1 MPDPLEASAIARAS
15 RDAWRVHAGGQVP
28 EGLADGNLARAFH
41 ETSAGRH
48 GAPALTIEGGS
59 VTHGELDHRAARVAG
74 WLASR
79 GVGPGDRVLLCAPN
93 AIALVVAYVGTLRAG
108 ATAVPVGAALTEPEL
123 RQITSRAAPAVAFAA
138 GPALASVRTIAAGS
152 WPVVDLDGG
161 LVEVEATGDPLEP
174 VEVPASATAIL
185 AFTSGTTGRP
195 KGVPLSHA
203 NLLSSIRAVMLAWR
217 WSGEDVLVH
226 ALPLSHQHGLGG
238 VHATLLTGSRAVIHA
253 RFEPDRLAAAI
264 EDERASVLF
273 AVPAIYRRLAEE
285 ERVTAAAFGSVRLA
299 VSGSAPLS
307 PALFE
312 RVAELLGREPLERYG
327 TTESGLDTSN
337 PYDGP
342 RRPGGVGLPLPGV
355 EMAIAGPDGE
365 PLDPGA
371 DGEIVFRGPQVF
383 EGYADEEDAAGAF
396 HPGGWFRTGDIGRVD
411 PADGSLSITGRSKEV
426 IISGGLNVYPR
437 EVELALEEHPG
448 VDAVAVVGVPSER
461 WGEEVV
467 AFVVTSGRA
476 STADLDAFARGR
488 LAAYKCPKRV
498 LPIAELP
505 TNPMGKLD
513 RGRLREL
520 AGAGS
525 ARTPMAYHPRG
536 RRRTGDGEG

>member
-15 RDAWRVHAGGQVP
+15 RDAWRVHAGGEVP
-28 EGLADGNLARAFH
+28 EGLADGTLAGAFH
-41 ETSAGRH
+41 ETSAGR
-48 GAPALTIEGGS
+48 ADATALTIEGES
-59 VTHGELDHRAARVAG
+59 VTHGALDEGASRVAG

-79 GVGPGDRVLLCAPN
+79 GVRPGDRVLLCAPN
-93 AIALVVAYVGTLRAG
+93 SIELVVAYVGTLRAG

-123 RQITSRAAPAVAFAA
+123 RQIASRAEPAVAFAA
-138 GPALASVRTIAAGS
+138 GPALGSLETIAAGS

-161 LVEVEATGDPLEP
+161 LGGVEATGEPLDP
-174 VEVPASATAIL
+174 VDVPSSATAIL

-217 WSGEDVLVH
+217 WSEEDVLVH

-238 VHATLLTGSRAVIHA
+238 VHATLLAGSRVVIHA
-253 RFEPDRLAAAI
+253 RFEPGRLAAAI
-264 EDERASVLF
+264 TDERASVLF
-273 AVPAIYRRLAEE
+273 AVPAIYRRLAED
-285 ERVTAAAFGSVRLA
+285 AGASAYASLRLA
-299 VSGSAPLS
+299 GSGSAPLS
-307 PALFE
+307 PAQFE

-355 EMAIAGPDGE
+355 EMAIAGPNGE
-365 PLDPGA
+365 PLEAGA

-383 EGYADEEDAAGAF
+383 EGYEDEEDAAGAF

-411 PADGSLSITGRSKEV
+411 PTDGSLSITGRSKEV

-448 VDAVAVVGVPSER
+448 VEAAAVVGVPSER

-476 STADLDAFARGR
+476 EIADLDAFARGR

-505 TNPMGKLD
+505 TNARGKLA

-520 AGAGS
+520 AGA
-525 ARTPMAYHPRG
+525 
-536 RRRTGDGEG
+536 